1 MWFRGD
7 KKILIEEDFL
17 CWESV
22 NSEKFG
28 NKQDLTESGNGLTWF
43 CLLNGFKQEKASSSP
58 RHAGRWSKLILRF

>member
-7 KKILIEEDFL
+7 KKILIEEDLL

-28 NKQDLTESGNGLTWF
+28 NKQDLTESG
-43 CLLNGFKQEKASSSP
+43 KV
-58 RHAGRWSKLILRF
+58 